1 MKNVAATSGQSVS
14 FATRFF
20 GMEIAC
26 VGYCVGRD
34 KELNFYYRP
43 PSDTHSRAAGKRVR
57 NRRIQESPL
66 HARKICMAENYF
78 LRRLEARGADFSFSL
93 GLVPFSSVRLFAVC

>member
-26 VGYCVGRD
+26 VGYWVGRD

-43 PSDTHSRAAGKRVR
+43 PSETHSRAAGKRAR
-57 NRRIQESPL
+57 HRRIQESPL
-66 HARKICMAENYF
+66 HARKICKPKNYF
-78 LRRLEARGADFSFSL
+78 LRRRKGQ
-93 GLVPFSSVRLFAVC
+93 GR